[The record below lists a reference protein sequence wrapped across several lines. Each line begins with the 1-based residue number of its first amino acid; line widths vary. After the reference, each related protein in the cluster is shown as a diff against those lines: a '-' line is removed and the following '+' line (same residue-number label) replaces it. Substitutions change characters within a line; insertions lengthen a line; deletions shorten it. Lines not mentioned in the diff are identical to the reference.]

1 MRTSKDITQTYT
13 HLSTASLMSLIQVF
27 LSSLDDVWTS
37 YISGPAAEALI
48 KNIPRSLFAT
58 SRTINFCRAMTG
70 GFWSWRTLKVQ
81 SNNPLHNKKEE
92 CITSVAYTQFMHPY
106 HSGKRELLVF
116 FLQEDERICEKEGQ
130 DVCGSADK
138 QENMLKG
145 CNYYKSNR
153 TARKV
158 PVSPLSRPVAVFH
171 RSRPWCLSVCP
182 GPIMSCLRKV
192 WPFFSL
198 AALRFSM
205 RFHTSCNL
213 WCRSYSLTLR
223 STAVITSRIWTSAFE
238 RSACSSVSSEWSQK
252 YGTQVIFSQY
262 VALLTMLM
270 LQPAEGSRW
279 LTLSVL

>member
-1 MRTSKDITQTYT
+1 
-13 HLSTASLMSLIQVF
+13 
-27 LSSLDDVWTS
+27 
-37 YISGPAAEALI
+37 
-48 KNIPRSLFAT
+48 
-58 SRTINFCRAMTG
+58 
-70 GFWSWRTLKVQ
+70 
-81 SNNPLHNKKEE
+81 
-92 CITSVAYTQFMHPY
+92 MHPY

-252 YGTQVIFSQY
+252 YSTQVIFSQY

-279 LTLSVL
+279 MTLSVL